1 MRIARVRARVP
12 GHPMVDMND
21 RLKSPSANR
30 SKILVLPTSAVG
42 DERSV
47 QCVQC
52 RVLFAH
58 YF

>member
-30 SKILVLPTSAVG
+30 SKILVLPTSAG
-42 DERSV
+42 G
-47 QCVQC
+47 
-52 RVLFAH
+52 
-58 YF
+58 